1 MRWTIYKSSGLATF
15 VSVVGALVCYAGI
28 MLLFAKEF
36 LAAIICIVIGFA
48 IQMGAEEIARN
59 ATFKK
64 WKNEV
69 VSKGY
74 AQLIAQGDYS
84 VAVQLYNQNPG
95 EKTMEFFKTLNPQIA
110 AKIAAS
116 IQSTQAQKAAST
128 GSQTA
133 PSEAKSAPRPVQ
145 PVQPAPA
152 ESKPAPRPVQPVQPA
167 PAESK
172 PAPRPTQPVQTA
184 AAPDTV
190 NKPIELPSQLP
201 RAERCAGC
209 GEEIAPN
216 SKFCIQ
222 CGAKVDREKRCV
234 RCGAKLVEGAKFCGK
249 CGQKIQ

>member
-28 MLLFAKEF
+28 MLLFVKEF
-36 LAAIICIVIGFA
+36 LAAVICIVIGFA

-152 ESKPAPRPVQPVQPA
+152 ESKPAPRP
-167 PAESK
+167 
-172 PAPRPTQPVQTA
+172 TQPVQTA
-184 AAPDTV
+184 AAPDAV
-190 NKPIELPSQLP
+190 NKPIELPSRLP

-216 SKFCIQ
+216 SRFCIQ

>member
-152 ESKPAPRPVQPVQPA
+152 ESKPAPRP
-167 PAESK
+167 
-172 PAPRPTQPVQTA
+172 TQPVQTA

>member
-145 PVQPAPA
+145 PVP
-152 ESKPAPRPVQPVQPA
+152 PA

>member
-15 VSVVGALVCYAGI
+15 VSIVGALVCYAGI
-28 MLLFAKEF
+28 LLLFAKEF
-36 LAAIICIVIGFA
+36 LAAVICIVIGFA
-48 IQMGAEEIARN
+48 IQLGAEEIARN
-59 ATFKK
+59 AEFKK

-84 VAVQLYNQNPG
+84 VAVQLYNQKPG

-116 IQSTQAQKAAST
+116 IQSTQAQKAASA

-133 PSEAKSAPRPVQ
+133 PSEAKPASSPVQ
-145 PVQPAPA
+145 PVRTAPA
-152 ESKPAPRPVQPVQPA
+152 ESKPAPKPV
-167 PAESK
+167 
-172 PAPRPTQPVQTA
+172 QPVQTA
-184 AAPDTV
+184 AAPDAV
-190 NKPIELPSQLP
+190 NKPIELPSRLP
-201 RAERCAGC
+201 RAERCARC
-209 GEEIAPN
+209 GAEIAPN

-222 CGAKVDREKRCV
+222 CGAKVEREKRCV
-234 RCGAKLVEGAKFCGK
+234 RCGAKLVEGTKFCGK

>member
-1 MRWTIYKSSGLATF
+1 MRWTIYKSSGLATV

-36 LAAIICIVIGFA
+36 LAAVICIVIGFA

-74 AQLIAQGDYS
+74 AQLIARGDYS

-133 PSEAKSAPRPVQ
+133 PSEAKSAPRP
-145 PVQPAPA
+145 
-152 ESKPAPRPVQPVQPA
+152 
-167 PAESK
+167 
-172 PAPRPTQPVQTA
+172 TQPVQTA
-184 AAPDTV
+184 AAPDAV
-190 NKPIELPSQLP
+190 NKPIELSSRLP